1 MRIKVKG
8 GVAMSEESLTQL
20 KDIVM
25 KILSLV
31 VKVIGQLLLKTDSL
45 NLDDLDLG
53 NIDLGSIDLSS
64 LF

>member
-1 MRIKVKG
+1 MD
-8 GVAMSEESLTQL
+8 SESLGQL
-20 KDIVM
+20 KDIFL

-31 VKVIGQLLLKTDSL
+31 VKIIGRLLLKTDDL

-53 NIDLGSIDLSS
+53 NIDLGNIDLSS